1 MNKYILNVKVEVS
14 AYQILQFEVEGNTK
28 EDAIANFENHSL
40 SRTSDNVR
48 HDMLHAVDVKYPSHI
63 WEEIQKTQ
71 LSRWGDE
78 DFNDTHVHLKVVDVE
93 EVSNSI
99 GEIHTA
105 GGYVFHILKNG
116 KVVDEVDVNQRNM
129 TWPDLESFNKSL
141 NLFAE

>member
-14 AYQILQFEVEGNTK
+14 AYQTLQFEVEGNTK
-28 EDAIANFENHSL
+28 EDAIANFENH
-40 SRTSDNVR
+40 DNVR
-48 HDMLHAVDVKYPSHI
+48 HDMLHTVDVKYPSHI

-78 DFNDTHVHLKVVDVE
+78 DFNNTHVHLKVVDVE
-93 EVSNSI
+93 EVSSSI
-99 GEIHTA
+99 AEIRTA
-105 GGYVFHILKNG
+105 GGYVFHILQNG
-116 KVVDEVDVNQRNM
+116 KVVDEVDAKERNM

>member
-28 EDAIANFENHSL
+28 EDAIANFENH
-40 SRTSDNVR
+40 DNVR
-48 HDMLHAVDVKYPSHI
+48 HDMLHTVDVKYPSHI

-78 DFNDTHVHLKVVDVE
+78 DFNNTHVHLKVVDVE
-93 EVSNSI
+93 EVSSSI
-99 GEIHTA
+99 AEIRTA
-105 GGYVFHILKNG
+105 GGYVFHILQNG
-116 KVVDEVDVNQRNM
+116 KVVDEVDAKERNM